1 MNMMNVALNHQNNL
15 QSFTSPNFKGRV
27 SAEIVQIGQKEKLLI
42 HETAF
47 FREYKSMKKSID
59 YLKQSFPDEKQPLIL
74 VGACSSGEQ
83 ALSIK
88 MLLNDRTPKILGFDI
103 SRKAIDEANSQVY
116 RIYQPIKNTDLKK
129 IKEWNVAAYGDE
141 FLAFDRPNQ
150 NLSPE
155 KKRLRKVFYQTFDEI
170 KRTTPK
176 NNFFKR
182 MYENII
188 SKITGGISHNMN
200 VKIFRIKK
208 TIDSGCEFVQGD
220 ILQLNKIVPE
230 GKAHMITF
238 SNALYHLVTEN
249 AGFCGVRKQIPLRSM
264 LEIFERIAKQT
275 NKALVKKG
283 LFVFGE
289 REDKQ
294 MTNIKLFCEILKENG
309 FREVINPNK
318 RYCNIWQKYKD
329 ID

>member
-59 YLKQSFPDEKQPLIL
+59 YLKQNFPDEKQPLIL

-103 SRKAIDEANSQVY
+103 SNKSINEANSQTY

-170 KRTTPK
+170 KQTTPK

-188 SKITGGISHNMN
+188 SKITGRISHNMN
-200 VKIFRIKK
+200 VKTFRIKK

-238 SNALYHLVTEN
+238 SNALYHLVTED
-249 AGFCGVRKQIPLRSM
+249 AGFCGVRRQIPLKSM
-264 LEIFERIAKQT
+264 LEIFEEIAKQT
-275 NKALVKKG
+275 NKTLVKKG
-283 LFVFGE
+283 LFVLGE

-309 FREVINPNK
+309 FREATNPSN

>member
-59 YLKQSFPDEKQPLIL
+59 YLKQNFPDEKQPLIL

-129 IKEWNVAAYGDE
+129 IREWNVAAYGDE

-170 KRTTPK
+170 KQTTPK

-188 SKITGGISHNMN
+188 SKMSPCTNSHPESI
-200 VKIFRIKK
+200 VF
-208 TIDSGCEFVQGD
+208 F
-220 ILQLNKIVPE
+220 ILIV
-230 GKAHMITF
+230 F
-238 SNALYHLVTEN
+238 
-249 AGFCGVRKQIPLRSM
+249 
-264 LEIFERIAKQT
+264 
-275 NKALVKKG
+275 
-283 LFVFGE
+283 
-289 REDKQ
+289 
-294 MTNIKLFCEILKENG
+294 
-309 FREVINPNK
+309 
-318 RYCNIWQKYKD
+318 
-329 ID
+329 